1 MTYDQFYT
9 SCKGKL
15 IDYDRVAGAQCV
27 DLAKVYLNSCF
38 GINPGAWGNA
48 VDYFTSFEK
57 ENRLL
62 KSLKKSKTTPLS
74 FH

>member
-1 MTYDQFYT
+1 MTYDQFYK

-15 IDYDRVAGAQCV
+15 IDYDSVSGAQCV

-38 GINPGAWGNA
+38 GIKPGAWGNA

-57 ENRLL
+57 RKLIHW
-62 KSLKKSKTTPLS
+62 SISKRITLDEVLI
-74 FH
+74 